1 MEIFGKSVKM
11 TISMIILVVLIVLLI
26 VTMMIYCRMDN
37 PSGLWGALFG
47 SFAAGLI
54 VAIIQYLIAWQDYIQ
69 TEKLKKLKL
78 KEVLYNRTTR
88 SQYEEYIRNTNRRLD
103 LMGVTAVRFFND
115 FADTSVGAP
124 DNAIVL
130 LQALERGVHVRVLLP
145 TDEFLPEAKR
155 IDSAKVKTKYKELTQ
170 RYQNIEIRYF
180 GHTAAHSIFRI
191 DDSCIIGPVFP
202 LLESRNT
209 PALHVM
215 NSSPMALNY
224 LDYFESEWNQAIQ
237 EHA

>member
-1 MEIFGKSVKM
+1 
-11 TISMIILVVLIVLLI
+11 
-26 VTMMIYCRMDN
+26 MDN

>member
-1 MEIFGKSVKM
+1 MSH
-11 TISMIILVVLIVLLI
+11 T
-26 VTMMIYCRMDN
+26 
-37 PSGLWGALFG
+37 P
-47 SFAAGLI
+47 
-54 VAIIQYLIAWQDYIQ
+54 
-69 TEKLKKLKL
+69 
-78 KEVLYNRTTR
+78 
-88 SQYEEYIRNTNRRLD
+88 EYIRNTNRRLD

>member
-11 TISMIILVVLIVLLI
+11 TISMIILVALIVLLI

-88 SQYEEYIRNTNRRLD
+88 SQYEEY
-103 LMGVTAVRFFND
+103 
-115 FADTSVGAP
+115 
-124 DNAIVL
+124 
-130 LQALERGVHVRVLLP
+130 VRVLLP

>member
-11 TISMIILVVLIVLLI
+11 TISMIILVALIVLLI

-145 TDEFLPEAKR
+145 TDE
-155 IDSAKVKTKYKELTQ
+155 LTQ

>member
-11 TISMIILVVLIVLLI
+11 TISMIILVALIVLLI

-37 PSGLWGALFG
+37 PSGLCGALFG

>member
-1 MEIFGKSVKM
+1 MVIFGKSVKM

-26 VTMMIYCRMDN
+26 VTMIIYCRMDN

-47 SFAAGLI
+47 SLAAGLI
-54 VAIIQYLIAWQDYIQ
+54 VAIIQYLIALQDYIQ

-88 SQYEEYIRNTNRRLD
+88 SQYEEYIRNTNRILD

-124 DNAIVL
+124 DNATVL

-145 TDEFLPEAKR
+145 TDEFLPEAKK
-155 IDSAKVKTKYKELTQ
+155 IDSAKVKTKYMELTQ

-209 PALHVM
+209 PALHLM
-215 NSSPMALNY
+215 TSSPMALNY
-224 LDYFESEWNQAIQ
+224 LDYFESEWNQAVQ

>member
-1 MEIFGKSVKM
+1 MVIFGKSVKM

-26 VTMMIYCRMDN
+26 VTMIIYCRMDN

-47 SFAAGLI
+47 SLAAGLI
-54 VAIIQYLIAWQDYIQ
+54 VAIIQYLIALQDYIQ
-69 TEKLKKLKL
+69 TEKLKKIKL
-78 KEVLYNRTTR
+78 IEVLYNRATR
-88 SQYEEYIRNTNRRLD
+88 SQYEEYIRNTNRILD

-124 DNAIVL
+124 DNATVL

-155 IDSAKVKTKYKELTQ
+155 IDSAKVKTKYMELTQ

-209 PALHVM
+209 PALHLM
-215 NSSPMALNY
+215 TSSPMALNY
-224 LDYFESEWNQAIQ
+224 LDYFESEWNQAVR

>member
-88 SQYEEYIRNTNRRLD
+88 SQYEEYRLIAQIA
-103 LMGVTAVRFFND
+103 G
-115 FADTSVGAP
+115 
-124 DNAIVL
+124 
-130 LQALERGVHVRVLLP
+130 
-145 TDEFLPEAKR
+145 
-155 IDSAKVKTKYKELTQ
+155 
-170 RYQNIEIRYF
+170 
-180 GHTAAHSIFRI
+180 
-191 DDSCIIGPVFP
+191 
-202 LLESRNT
+202 
-209 PALHVM
+209 
-215 NSSPMALNY
+215 
-224 LDYFESEWNQAIQ
+224 
-237 EHA
+237 

>member
-1 MEIFGKSVKM
+1 MVIFGKSVKM

-26 VTMMIYCRMDN
+26 VTMIIYCRMDN

-47 SFAAGLI
+47 SLAAGLI
-54 VAIIQYLIAWQDYIQ
+54 VAIIQYLIALQDYIQ
-69 TEKLKKLKL
+69 TEKLKKIKL
-78 KEVLYNRTTR
+78 IEVLYNRATR
-88 SQYEEYIRNTNRRLD
+88 SQYEEYIRNTNRILD

-124 DNAIVL
+124 DNATVL

-155 IDSAKVKTKYKELTQ
+155 IDSAKVKTKYMELTQ

-209 PALHVM
+209 PALHLM
-215 NSSPMALNY
+215 TSSPMALNY
-224 LDYFESEWNQAIQ
+224 LDYFESEWNQAVQ

>member
-1 MEIFGKSVKM
+1 
-11 TISMIILVVLIVLLI
+11 
-26 VTMMIYCRMDN
+26 MDN

-78 KEVLYNRTTR
+78 KEVLYNRTIR